1 MSNSLFFLGTMPHAR
16 NRPQPN
22 RDSSPETEDT
32 GDHVPPEAP
41 IGWQAPLEQFFE
53 CLGTILPAQDPG
65 SIYSIER
72 AKKLGAETFED
83 TTDPFIAQNWIQRL
97 ERVFEQMLCPANKMV
112 LLAIDLLGG
121 DAYNR
126 WLSIKGQYGNPSTI
140 AWLHFKTRFFEQYF
154 NSTMQDIKYREFLNL
169 RQNQMSVY
177 AFKQTF
183 LRLSYYATSL
193 VATERD
199 KCRRFELG
207 L

>member
-1 MSNSLFFLGTMPHAR
+1 
-16 NRPQPN
+16 
-22 RDSSPETEDT
+22 
-32 GDHVPPEAP
+32 
-41 IGWQAPLEQFFE
+41 
-53 CLGTILPAQDPG
+53 
-65 SIYSIER
+65 
-72 AKKLGAETFED
+72 
-83 TTDPFIAQNWIQRL
+83 
-97 ERVFEQMLCPANKMV
+97 MV

-126 WLSIKGQYGNPSTI
+126 WLFIKGQYGNPSTI

-154 NSTMQDIKYREFLNL
+154 NSTMQDIKYRAFLNL

-177 AFKQTF
+177 AFMQTF

-207 L
+207 LRDEIRDMLAAVIPTDFEDLVARAMRCEERIRSRTRQFEEGGPS